1 MEKDLAQQMMYI
13 TAYLKTHQI
22 EDMSTY
28 ELFRFQ
34 DFLRENKEAYIKYS
48 GKNDFNSKITT
59 LWNILSVAVG
69 YCIFLKSNL
78 ILSLLVGTGLITA
91 PNITLSKLSTMEYNE
106 LVTRINNAINTNL
119 NKENNVTRKLV
130 NSNLEKEG

>member
-1 MEKDLAQQMMYI
+1 MKKDIEQQIIYI
-13 TAYLKTHQI
+13 TAYLKSHQL

-34 DFLRENKEAYIKYS
+34 DFLKENKDAYIKYS
-48 GKNDFNSKITT
+48 GKTDFNSNMIT
-59 LWNILSVAVG
+59 LWNILSIVVG

-78 ILSLLVGTGLITA
+78 ILSLLVSTGLISA
-91 PNITLSKLSTMEYNE
+91 PNITLSKMSTMEYNE
-106 LVTRINNAINTNL
+106 LVTRVNNTINTKLNEVNNL
-119 NKENNVTRKLV
+119 TRKLV

>member
-1 MEKDLAQQMMYI
+1 MKKDLAQQMMDI
-13 TAYLKTHQI
+13 TAYLKSHKI

-34 DFLRENKEAYIKYS
+34 DFLNDNKEAYIKYS
-48 GKNDFNSKITT
+48 GKNDITSKMTT

-78 ILSLLVGTGLITA
+78 ILSLLVSTGLISA
-91 PNITLSKLSTMEYNE
+91 PNITLSKMSTMEYNE
-106 LVTRINNAINTNL
+106 LVTRVNNTINTKL
-119 NKENNVTRKLV
+119 NEENNVTRKLV